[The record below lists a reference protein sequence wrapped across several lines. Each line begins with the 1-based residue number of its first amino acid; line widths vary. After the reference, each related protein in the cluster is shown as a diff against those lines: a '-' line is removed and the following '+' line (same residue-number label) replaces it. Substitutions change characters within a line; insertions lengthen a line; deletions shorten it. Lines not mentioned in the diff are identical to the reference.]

1 MLMKRK
7 LDLEYYQAASLCIIA
22 GDVCRKES
30 AKLMSQLSQLSFEE
44 LEGQR

>member
-1 MLMKRK
+1 MLDFLIVSTFLGKNVPLYM
-7 LDLEYYQAASLCIIA
+7 DN
-22 GDVCRKES
+22 VCRKES